1 MERKQKVLVAGAN
14 GTTGKIIVELLKDSA
29 IYEPIAMLRKEE
41 QEKAFKEQNIKV
53 VLADLEEDLTHTTE
67 GIDKVIFAAG
77 SKGKN
82 VVGVDQKGAKRLI
95 DASKQA
101 KVSKFVMLS
110 SMGADNPSI
119 GGELEDYLKA
129 KQNAD
134 DYLKSSNLDYVI
146 VRPGNLTN
154 DEAKGKI
161 ALGSNLSLEG
171 KISRADVAKTL
182 VEALDDK
189 VRTNQVFEILEGENK
204 IEEIIRA

>member
-1 MERKQKVLVAGAN
+1 M
-14 GTTGKIIVELLKDSA
+14 I
-29 IYEPIAMLRKEE
+29 
-41 QEKAFKEQNIKV
+41 
-53 VLADLEEDLTHTTE
+53 
-67 GIDKVIFAAG
+67 
-77 SKGKN
+77 
-82 VVGVDQKGAKRLI
+82 GVDQEGAKRLV
-95 DASKQA
+95 DASEA
-101 KVSKFVMLS
+101 KVNKFVILS

-134 DYLKSSNLDYVI
+134 EHLKSSSLDYVI

-161 ALGSNLSLEG
+161 ALGTNLSLEG

-182 VEALDDK
+182 VEALDDN
-189 VRTNQVFEILEGENK
+189 VRTNQVFEILVGENK